1 MTSRG
6 RERALLTCFS
16 RDNYYKYFA
25 PCGCA
30 VLFFSFVLYTITRE
44 SIYYINLRQAYLMS
58 PIYAGRI
65 SSRTVLYNAVP
76 EQYMNEEQLRAML
89 GPTVRRIWLAADTS
103 ELDGKVG
110 DRDKI
115 AMKLE
120 KAETKLIRKS
130 NAARLKAEKKGENL
144 RPPDRAREGGSGSL
158 AAHFIGAKDRPTHRI
173 GRIPLIGKKG
183 LQRGPIVA
191 RTVTDGLAS

>member
-1 MTSRG
+1 M
-6 RERALLTCFS
+6 
-16 RDNYYKYFA
+16 
-25 PCGCA
+25 
-30 VLFFSFVLYTITRE
+30 LYTITRE

-76 EQYMNEEQLRAML
+76 EQYMDEGKLRDML
-89 GPTVRRIWLAADTS
+89 GPAVRRIWLVADTS

-110 DRDKI
+110 DRDNI

-130 NAARLKAEKKGENL
+130 NGARLKAEKRGENI
-144 RPPDRAREGGSGSL
+144 RPSDRALDGGSGSL
-158 AAHFIGAKDRPTHRI
+158 AAHFISAEDRPTHRT
-173 GRIPLIGKKG
+173 GRIPFVGMKG
-183 LQRGPIVA
+183 LQYGHVIA
-191 RTVTDGLAS
+191 RTVTNRKTSRYH